1 MDRTRIKLGALAV
14 ALLLSACGDSGERS
28 AVGGKV
34 PDGGLVEPDQG
45 WSETVREEMH
55 HLSFG
60 SRILPYDWFLHLERA
75 DGGGLLRDD
84 ATLQALGFISAR
96 AGVLNPDALPVGFSR
111 SRDDA
116 GESWVGLTCAACHT
130 GSLAYRGRQLIVE
143 GGAALIDYTGFE
155 RAIIGSL
162 DATLANAGRF
172 ERFAGRI
179 LPATAGEA
187 ERSDLH
193 SRLRERLDYLRWR
206 QQLNHSDTAYGHGRL
221 DAFGQIFNSVAVEL
235 LGIEG
240 NARPADAP
248 VSFPFLWN
256 TPQLDL
262 VQWNGSAPNAVPG
275 PLIQNVT
282 TALAVYGSADLKG
295 HSGRAGYPGTVEL
308 DNLGTLQNRL
318 DHLRPPLWPEAV
330 LGPLDPQKLARGE
343 RLYRDN
349 CLACHALVDRQRP
362 EQKLRVSL
370 VPLVEVGTDSTMA
383 DNFIEARAATGVLA
397 GRRLM
402 IYDGDAFGAEAPTIE
417 LVMHAAVGVALRH
430 PLEAVR
436 ASVEGYHAAYK
447 AGIDPRPV
455 YYKARPLSGIW
466 ATAPYLHNGSVPT
479 LHDLLRPHA
488 ERPASFHV
496 GNREL
501 DPVKV
506 GYESGPGP
514 GYSLFDTRL
523 PGNGNQG
530 HSYGT
535 RLDEADRAA
544 LIEYLKSL

>member
-1 MDRTRIKLGALAV
+1 MNRTTKRIGLLGGIAT
-14 ALLLSACGDSGERS
+14 ALLLAACGDAEGPGAAPDS
-28 AVGGKV
+28 A
-34 PDGGLVEPDQG
+34 LVELEQG
-45 WSETVREEMH
+45 WSDAVRAQMH

-75 DGGGLLRDD
+75 DGAGLLRDD
-84 ATLQALGFISAR
+84 ARLQALGFIPAR
-96 AGVLNPDALPVGFSR
+96 AGALNPDALPVGFSR
-111 SRDDA
+111 SRDASGRD
-116 GESWVGLTCAACHT
+116 WVGLTCSACHT
-130 GSLAYRGRQLIVE
+130 GSLSYRGQRLIVE
-143 GGAALIDYTGFE
+143 GGAALIDFAGFE
-155 RAIIGSL
+155 QALVASL
-162 DATLANAGRF
+162 DATLTDGTRF
-172 ERFAGRI
+172 ERFAGQL
-179 LPATAGEA
+179 LPASAGEGA
-187 ERSDLH
+187 RQQ
-193 SRLRERLDYLRWR
+193 LREHMAGRLDYLRRR
-206 QQLNHSDTAYGHGRL
+206 QRANHSDTAYGHGRL

-295 HSGRAGYPGTVEL
+295 HSGRAGYPSSVEL
-308 DNLGTLQNRL
+308 ENLGILQNRL
-318 DHLRPPLWPEAV
+318 DHLRPPAWPEAV
-330 LGPLDPQKLARGE
+330 LGPLDAQKLARGE

-362 EQKLRVSL
+362 EQKLRVTL
-370 VPLVEVGTDSTMA
+370 VPLAEVGTDSTMA
-383 DNFIEARAATGVLA
+383 DNFIEARAASGVLS

-402 IYDGDAFGAEAPTIE
+402 IYGGDAFGAEAPTIE

-447 AGIDPRPV
+447 AGINPRPA

-479 LHDLLRPHA
+479 LHDMLRPHA

-506 GYESGPGP
+506 GYQSGPGP

-535 RLDEADRAA
+535 RLDEAERAA